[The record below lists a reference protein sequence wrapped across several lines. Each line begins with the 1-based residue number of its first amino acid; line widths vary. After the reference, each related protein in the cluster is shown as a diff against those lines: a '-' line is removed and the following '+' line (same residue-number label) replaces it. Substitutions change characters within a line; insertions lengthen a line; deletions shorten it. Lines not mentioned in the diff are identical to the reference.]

1 MSIFTEKDFKMIAQ
15 GYLLKDI
22 LKDHIENYEEVYKF
36 YTAFIKDWNNSVD
49 SRITL
54 LKGLNHIYDTFVA
67 NPSTFYL
74 YSGNN
79 VRIQVF
85 VKRSINNLPELK
97 LKGGELLTE
106 GLQRTYPDLK
116 KEVIQAIRYWF
127 DNTNVLTWA
136 TFCDIWN
143 TSLKYTSDTMILEH
157 SAFAVPKSK
166 LTLSFPKKYLIGE
179 YDD

>member
-1 MSIFTEKDFKMIAQ
+1 MSIFTEKDFKMVAQ

-36 YTAFIKDWNNSVD
+36 YNAFVKDWNNSVD

-54 LKGLNHIYDTFVA
+54 LKGLNNIYGASGT
-67 NPSTFYL
+67 NPSSFFL

-79 VRIQVF
+79 IRIQVF
-85 VKRSINNLPELK
+85 LKKSINNLPQIELRFDTTPEEDIK
-97 LKGGELLTE
+97 N
-106 GLQRTYPDLK
+106 TYPDADQK
-116 KEVIQAIRYWF
+116 VHRTIYEFYESTTFQWASFVDAWNSSIMS
-127 DNTNVLTWA
+127 TNDRV
-136 TFCDIWN
+136 
-143 TSLKYTSDTMILEH
+143 YLE
-157 SAFAVPKSK
+157 APLLGIPKSN

>member
-22 LKDHIENYEEVYKF
+22 LKDHIENYDELYKF
-36 YTAFIKDWNNSVD
+36 YNAFYKDWNNSVD
-49 SRITL
+49 SRMSL
-54 LKGLNHIYDTFVA
+54 LKELNHIYDSYTFK
-67 NPSTFYL
+67 PSAFFL
-74 YSGNN
+74 FVGNN
-79 VRIQVF
+79 VQIQVF

-97 LKGGELLTE
+97 LKVGELLTE

-116 KEVIQAIRYWF
+116 QEVVKAIRYWF
-127 DNTNVLTWA
+127 DNTYVLTWA

-166 LTLSFPKKYLIGE
+166 LTLSFPKKYLIGD